1 MTEITTETNA
11 GPPGVAL
18 ICDCDGVLVDSEAI
32 AGATIVRE
40 LEALWPGVE
49 VEPVVTPLLG
59 FRTEH
64 VLQTTAATLGKS
76 LTPEQIGAIH
86 TTVGAA
92 AIKAPMV
99 RGIDTALASIPLLK
113 ACASNSY
120 SAYLAHTVDRTG
132 LRRFFE
138 GGLFTADLVPNP
150 KPAPDVYLFAA
161 RHMAVVPA
169 RCLVVEDSVAGA
181 TAAVS
186 AGMTVLGYAGG
197 AHDSEAQALKLRHV
211 GARGTFN
218 HMSDLPG
225 LAETWTREL
234 GFNWPSITAE

>member
-1 MTEITTETNA
+1 MDIRTVANA
-11 GPPGVAL
+11 GLSGVAL

-32 AGATIVRE
+32 AGATIVHE
-40 LEALWPGVE
+40 LESLWPGVE

-59 FRTEH
+59 FRTEQ
-64 VLQTTAATLGKS
+64 VLQQTAATLGKTLS
-76 LTPEQIGAIH
+76 PEQIGAIH

-99 RGIDTALASIPLLK
+99 RGIDIALASIPLLK

-120 SAYLAHTVDRTG
+120 SAYVAHTVERTG

-138 GGLFTADLVPNP
+138 GRLFTADLVPNP

-161 RHMAVVPA
+161 RHIDVAPG

-186 AGMTVLGYAGG
+186 SGMTVLGYVGG
-197 AHDSEAQALKLRHV
+197 AHDPEEQGRKLRHV
-211 GARGTFN
+211 GAQVAFN

-234 GFNWPSITAE
+234 GFSWPSNTVE